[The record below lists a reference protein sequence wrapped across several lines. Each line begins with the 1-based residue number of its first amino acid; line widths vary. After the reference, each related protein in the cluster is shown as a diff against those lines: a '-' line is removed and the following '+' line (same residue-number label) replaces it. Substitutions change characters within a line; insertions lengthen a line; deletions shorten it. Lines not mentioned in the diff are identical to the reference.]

1 MPQHHAAGV
10 STKALKISLVLIS
23 LYFVFELIVALL
35 TKSLAMLADA
45 AHELSTAVAIGLSLL
60 AMHYAAKP
68 PTPQKTFGY
77 IRTEILAAFF
87 NGMILLGMAGLVL
100 YRGFQRL
107 ADPIKI
113 PPLPM
118 FIVAVGGIW
127 LEVGSLIIMYKGQ
140 KESLN
145 VRGSF
150 WHVINAFL
158 GSIAIIIAA
167 TFIALGEIYIADS
180 IAGIVFAFILI
191 YASYGLIRDSVRIL
205 IDVTPQDLDLAQL
218 EKDLKSVPGVID
230 LHHVHAWLI
239 TSGMKALSAH
249 VVIEDFQEGERIL
262 QAIKNIMH
270 DKYKVA
276 ISTIQLET
284 VRLKEQEL
292 DKLEYKKIV

>member
-1 MPQHHAAGV
+1 
-10 STKALKISLVLIS
+10 
-23 LYFVFELIVALL
+23 
-35 TKSLAMLADA
+35 
-45 AHELSTAVAIGLSLL
+45 
-60 AMHYAAKP
+60 
-68 PTPQKTFGY
+68 
-77 IRTEILAAFF
+77 
-87 NGMILLGMAGLVL
+87 
-100 YRGFQRL
+100 
-107 ADPIKI
+107 
-113 PPLPM
+113 M